1 MKKTVWGFVI
11 ACLLVAGGA
20 SATPITP
27 TYDSFGSLPAAT
39 FGGSGIPNDAVAIS
53 TWTDGTVT
61 ITLGLTAT
69 ERYANPPVTD
79 DGAGTYT
86 ALAGSDA
93 GNAMWNFNYYIN
105 IVGGQFDDFQFE
117 LLYDF
122 DPAAG
127 TDSTDLGVLDFN
139 AGIVALYGA
148 PALGLVS
155 NVQDSQNLAFGF
167 LDTTSAVIDDPTYGP
182 FSPTAYGEYSFAL
195 NVYDGATLLDTVAI
209 NVNTAPVPEPATMTV
224 LGMGLGAL
232 ALSRMRK
239 RRG

>member
-1 MKKTVWGFVI
+1 MKKLVWGLVV
-11 ACLLVAGGA
+11 ACLLASGGV

-27 TYDSFGSLPAAT
+27 TYDSFGALPAAT

-86 ALAGSDA
+86 ALAGSDG
-93 GNAMWNFNYYIN
+93 GNAMWNFDYYID

-127 TDSTDLGVLDFN
+127 ADSADLGVLDFN
-139 AGIVALYGA
+139 AAIVAAFGA
-148 PALGLVS
+148 GALSAVS
-155 NVQDSQNLAFGF
+155 NLQGSENLAFGY
-167 LDTTSAVIDDPTYGP
+167 LDTPSAFINDPTYGP

-209 NVNTAPVPEPATMTV
+209 NVNTVPVPEPATMTM
-224 LGMGLGAL
+224 LGMGLGAF
-232 ALSRMRK
+232 ALTRMRK